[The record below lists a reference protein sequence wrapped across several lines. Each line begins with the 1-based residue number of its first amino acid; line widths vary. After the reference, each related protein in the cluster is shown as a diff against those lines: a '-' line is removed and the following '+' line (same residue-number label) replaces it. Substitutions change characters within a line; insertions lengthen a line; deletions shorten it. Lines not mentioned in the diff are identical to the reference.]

1 MSLKYMTF
9 RAVWFRGSE
18 MRIAIIGAGFTG
30 AQLTLELLKRAPRG
44 TTILLFE
51 RSGVFGPGLAYS
63 TIHADHLLNVRAA
76 NMSAFEDD
84 PAHFLRWL
92 WARNAPE
99 APASDIPPS
108 GHAFVPRGVYGAYLA
123 ATLAEAETEAH
134 PRVVVERLPQAVEA
148 LDEAADGVFLRLT
161 GGAEIAA
168 DIAVVATGNNPPL
181 WPNPRGIEDVPAD
194 RLIGDP
200 WDDAALGRIGP
211 DQSVILLGTGLTT
224 VDVVTVLGRRGH
236 RGHITA
242 ISRRGQLSRV
252 HDQTRSWP
260 PFLAPQTVEPR
271 IAAYMRRVRQ
281 EIARAA
287 AEGIDWRSVIDAIRP
302 HTQGLWRALPAAE
315 RRRFLR
321 HVRPW
326 WEIHRHRMAP
336 QVAAGIERLM
346 AAGTMTIAA
355 GRVAGWAASG
365 AGVAVTV
372 KPRQGGAAIALTADH
387 VVNCTGASVDYR
399 HLKAPLIRSLLDQGL
414 ARPDDLGLG
423 LDVNDRLQLIGA
435 DGAARP
441 RIFALGPPT
450 KAMFWE
456 ITAVPDIRKQ
466 GRAFALRLFPN
477 PV

>member
-1 MSLKYMTF
+1 
-9 RAVWFRGSE
+9 

-30 AQLTLELLKRAPRG
+30 AQLTLELLRRAPRG

-51 RSGVFGPGLAYS
+51 RSGIFGPGLAYS
-63 TIHADHLLNVRAA
+63 TVHADHLLNVRAA

-84 PAHFLRWL
+84 PSHFLRWL
-92 WARNAPE
+92 WARNEPA
-99 APASDIPPS
+99 APAAEIPPS
-108 GHAFVPRGVYGAYLA
+108 GHAFVPRGIYGAYLA
-123 ATLAEAETEAH
+123 ATLAEAEATAH
-134 PRVVVERLPQAVEA
+134 PRVVVERLAQAVEA
-148 LDEAADGVFLRLT
+148 VDETGDGVFLRLA

-168 DIAVVATGNNPPL
+168 DLAVVAAGNNPPL
-181 WPNPRGIEDVPAD
+181 WPHPVGIEDVPAD

-200 WDDAALGRIGP
+200 WDDATLGRIGP
-211 DQSVILLGTGLTT
+211 DDAVIVLGTGLTT

-236 RGHITA
+236 RGRITA
-242 ISRRGQLSRV
+242 ISRRGRLSRV

-260 PFLAPQTVEPR
+260 PFLAPESVEPR
-271 IAAYMRRVRQ
+271 IAAYVRRVRG

-302 HTQGLWRALPAAE
+302 HTQGLWRALPEAE

-336 QVAAGIERLM
+336 QVAAGIERLI
-346 AAGTMTIAA
+346 AAGTLTIAA
-355 GRVAGWAASG
+355 GRIAGWGRAPD
-365 AGVAVTV
+365 GVALRLA
-372 KPRQGGAAIALTADH
+372 PRGGGAEITLAAAY

-399 HLKAPLIRSLLDQGL
+399 HLTAPLIRTLLDQGL
-414 ARPDDLGLG
+414 ARPDPLGLG
-423 LDVNDRLQLIGA
+423 LDVNDRLQLVGA
-435 DGAARP
+435 DGKARP

-450 KAMFWE
+450 KSMFWE